1 MRKNGKQNFES
12 RILVIPEETQRKI
25 EAAYDIVRARK
36 QSRRRTDGKKFP
48 VPDVY
53 GNPLRQLCWRLP

>member
-1 MRKNGKQNFES
+1 MRKNEN
-12 RILVIPEETQRKI
+12 RILNQDLVIPEETQRKI
-25 EAAYDIVRARK
+25 EAVYDIVRARNRAE
-36 QSRRRTDGKKFP
+36 QDGRKKFP